1 VTALSWVAFDV
12 GETLVDET
20 RMWGE
25 RADRLG
31 IPRLGF
37 FAALGAVIEARRP
50 HREVYALLG
59 HAPPAP
65 DDWWAD
71 LRDSDLY
78 PDAAP
83 TLAELRR
90 RGYRVA
96 IVGNQP
102 RGAAAA
108 LRRLGA
114 AADLVATSE
123 HWGVA
128 KPAPGFFARLTA
140 ETGAAAREIA
150 YVGDRV
156 DNDILP
162 AKAMGLAAVF
172 VRRGPWGI
180 VQAAWPEAAAADLRL
195 ENLGELPDRL
205 ATLGGA
211 R

>member
-1 VTALSWVAFDV
+1 LHRPHRRARPRLGVPPRGHRPALDRPVPARVTALSWVAFDV

-90 RGYRVA
+90 G
-96 IVGNQP
+96 
-102 RGAAAA
+102 GAAPARRRRRSRRHVGA
-108 LRRLGA
+108 LGRGKAGTRLFRPAHRRDRRSGA
-114 AADLVATSE
+114 
-123 HWGVA
+123 
-128 KPAPGFFARLTA
+128 R
-140 ETGAAAREIA
+140 
-150 YVGDRV
+150 
-156 DNDILP
+156 
-162 AKAMGLAAVF
+162 
-172 VRRGPWGI
+172 
-180 VQAAWPEAAAADLRL
+180 
-195 ENLGELPDRL
+195 DRL
-205 ATLGGA
+205 C
-211 R
+211 RR